1 MNFIGDTFRNE
12 TAAID
17 LLATRFMII
26 YGRRGR
32 RSTHAIQYYGM
43 EWAGKYYICLVC
55 FGEKE
60 REGRVIKTVI
70 HIGISRCFRLAIRE
84 HYSNGA
90 QKIQTDGKCS
100 GKRAFL

>member
-1 MNFIGDTFRNE
+1 
-12 TAAID
+12 
-17 LLATRFMII
+17 
-26 YGRRGR
+26 
-32 RSTHAIQYYGM
+32 M
-43 EWAGKYYICLVC
+43 EWAGKYYYICLVC

-100 GKRAFL
+100 GKRAFHTPTYLQKVSMYILDLCNVPVRCRALLRPHIHINFH

>member
-17 LLATRFMII
+17 LLATRFNDYLWPARKEEYMQ
-26 YGRRGR
+26 YSTMVWNGRGNN
-32 RSTHAIQYYGM
+32 I
-43 EWAGKYYICLVC
+43 ICLVC

-70 HIGISRCFRLAIRE
+70 HIGISRCFRLSIRE